1 MTTRYWKV
9 MLGARSAHA
18 EICRSEGFV
27 GTDFE
32 IDEDLTGRF
41 PGTLREFNK
50 EWVPYFLQLNPE
62 KGKISAG
69 LSAGQLWTVSHGIA
83 VGDIVLAPT
92 GKSGEM
98 WVGSVSSDYYF
109 ESDGPLPHR
118 RRVEWKPGVIR
129 REDLTSSLRAS
140 LGYAGTVCDISLHAE
155 EIMTLISEHDPD
167 CQSSPDLAV
176 FALESILEEFLV
188 TNWSRTSL
196 GERYEIVSEGGELIG
211 RQYPTDTGPM
221 DILAI
226 SKDRGTL
233 LVVELKRD
241 KASDRVVGQIQR
253 YMGYVIDEVATP
265 EQVVRGVI
273 IALDDDT
280 RLRRALRVA
289 QNIDFYRYEIDFR
302 LKLANLSDLSG

>member
-1 MTTRYWKV
+1 
-9 MLGARSAHA
+9 
-18 EICRSEGFV
+18 
-27 GTDFE
+27 
-32 IDEDLTGRF
+32 
-41 PGTLREFNK
+41 
-50 EWVPYFLQLNPE
+50 
-62 KGKISAG
+62 
-69 LSAGQLWTVSHGIA
+69 
-83 VGDIVLAPT
+83 
-92 GKSGEM
+92 
-98 WVGSVSSDYYF
+98 
-109 ESDGPLPHR
+109 
-118 RRVEWKPGVIR
+118 
-129 REDLTSSLRAS
+129 
-140 LGYAGTVCDISLHAE
+140 
-155 EIMTLISEHDPD
+155 MTLISEHDPD